1 MPRFALVKFYPVL
14 GTRSAVHRRVFTCFH
29 AKSLCTPVPLV
40 CFCSFWLPSFA
51 QVNHHAF
58 NMEMVDIF
66 GKRPIDELVAAR
78 RRPRSP
84 TGLALREQMIAT
96 RREELV
102 SGLLEKRKA
111 LEAADTEMRQ
121 AATLAAAV
129 EACLHYDRDSW
140 DMVKTASQPKYVSL
154 CGFFCSSF
162 FSSSNVLDLL
172 LLPPRKQPCVVS
184 ATRKSFLFRASFDA
198 FSPE

>member
-1 MPRFALVKFYPVL
+1 
-14 GTRSAVHRRVFTCFH
+14 
-29 AKSLCTPVPLV
+29 
-40 CFCSFWLPSFA
+40 
-51 QVNHHAF
+51 
-58 NMEMVDIF
+58 MEMVDIY
-66 GKRPIDELVAAR
+66 GKRAIDELVAAR

-121 AATLAAAV
+121 AATLAAAT

-154 CGFFCSSF
+154 CGFFCFSF
-162 FSSSNVLDLL
+162 FLFVERFGFASLF
-172 LLPPRKQPCVVS
+172 LPPRKQPRVVS
-184 ATRKSFLFRASFDA
+184 ATHMSFLFRASFDA
-198 FSPE
+198 FSPA

>member
-1 MPRFALVKFYPVL
+1 MKHIHLCLY
-14 GTRSAVHRRVFTCFH
+14 S
-29 AKSLCTPVPLV
+29 SLIHL
-40 CFCSFWLPSFA
+40 

-58 NMEMVDIF
+58 NMEMADIY
-66 GKRPIDELVAAR
+66 GKRAIDELVAAR
-78 RRPRSP
+78 KRPRSP

-121 AATLAAAV
+121 AATLAAAT

-140 DMVKTASQPKYVSL
+140 DMVKTASQPK
-154 CGFFCSSF
+154 
-162 FSSSNVLDLL
+162 
-172 LLPPRKQPCVVS
+172 
-184 ATRKSFLFRASFDA
+184 
-198 FSPE
+198 